1 VIPALAC
8 ANGHIECVQCL
19 VDGGA
24 DVQAV
29 DNAGKKP
36 ADLAAASIKNREA
49 VLAVLHAAE
58 EK

>member
-1 VIPALAC
+1 VIPAQAC
-8 ANGHIECVQCL
+8 ANCHIECVQCL

-36 ADLAAASIKNREA
+36 ADHAAASIKNRDA
-49 VLAVLHAAE
+49 VLAVLHAAA
-58 EK
+58 